1 MGRTTFSADNERDD
15 LRKLLVDVGDEFADD
30 TTDSPMHIKEKKKTR
45 WMRRADAVCLAIVGF
60 AACYVM
66 IWQPPVRRE
75 NPFLITQRQQHQE
88 EIPDQGAAQGSKEYG
103 NSNVKYMTYA
113 DIDQEKRKHGYTVD
127 YSQRGFVIDGHHTLL
142 IGGSI
147 HYPRS
152 TPSMWRDL
160 LLKAKD
166 DGLNHIQMYV
176 FWNLHEQERDV
187 YDFSGGKNITKFYE
201 LAAEMGIFLHVRFGP
216 YVCAEWDNGGL
227 PVWLNWI
234 PNMKVRS
241 NNGPWKSEMERF
253 VRKMVD
259 IARPFMASKG
269 GPIILAQ
276 IENEFTMEDPEYI
289 EWCGKLVKDLG
300 TSIPWVMCN
309 GKSAPNTILACNA
322 NDCIDFARNQTRDRP
337 AQPLIWTEN
346 EGWYQKWAEEKPS
359 NATTPP
365 PDQRSASEVA
375 YAVARWFAVGGA
387 AQNYYMYH
395 GGNNYGRSASAGVT
409 TMYADGVNL
418 HADGLSNEP
427 KRSHLRKLHKA
438 LISINNIVMRYERQL
453 PYPKPISES
462 STVHRGAST
471 EDPLQR
477 AYVYGNKKAGQAVFL
492 ENAADKGARVTYDGA
507 KYYLAAR
514 SVVILENEEQGSSNE
529 TTKLL
534 YNSSDVATSF
544 PHRQHRVYSPL
555 VAESAL
561 TWKSWSELVGAQGVP
576 RKSILKRVPMEQLRV
591 TRDKTDYLT
600 YETTFRLD
608 KPPVAGK
615 PTTLRFTSCEANAFI
630 VFLNHRFV
638 GDQYLGYPGENCSME
653 FEMNLPV
660 QVIGNEKSFRKHH
673 HLTLMSVSLGI
684 HSLGHDHKKGL
695 TGAVRINNDLDLV
708 GGHGEWKMLPGLV
721 GEQLELFDPQW
732 TDSVEWKPVQQEEST
747 VEGEDPNR
755 FPVMAWYKTTF
766 LLPEPDE
773 PSPTAPVEEVSSIL
787 LDCNGL
793 TRGRAY
799 VNGHDLGRYWM
810 IRDANDQFVQQY
822 YHIPTEWLYTDNA
835 TPNLLVVFDEL
846 GGTVSS
852 VRIVLSTMVE
862 TKEVDH
868 APLSISATSTSTE
881 TPIQAID

>member
-1 MGRTTFSADNERDD
+1 MGRTTFSVDDERDD
-15 LRKLLVDVGDEFADD
+15 LRTLLVDVGDEFADD
-30 TTDSPMHIKEKKKTR
+30 ALDSLVRAKKKSKKR
-45 WMRRADAVCLAIVGF
+45 WIRRADAVCLAIVGF

-66 IWQPPVRRE
+66 IWQPPVRQE
-75 NPFLITQRQQHQE
+75 NPFLITQHPQQHQGK
-88 EIPDQGAAQGSKEYG
+88 IPSQGAAQGSKEYG
-103 NSNVKYMTYA
+103 DNSAKYMMYA
-113 DIDQEKRKHGYTVD
+113 DIDQEKRMHGYSVT
-127 YSQRGFVIDGHHTLL
+127 YTERGFEIDGQRTLL

-152 TPSMWRDL
+152 TPRMWRDL

-187 YDFSGGKNITKFYE
+187 YDFSGDKNITKFYE
-201 LAAEMGIFLHVRFGP
+201 LAAEMGMFLHVRFGP

-241 NNGPWKSEMERF
+241 NNGPWKAEMERF

-276 IENEFTMEDPEYI
+276 IENEFTMDDPEYI
-289 EWCGKLVKDLG
+289 EWCGKLVNDLD

-337 AQPLIWTEN
+337 AEPLIWTEN

-359 NATTPP
+359 NAITPP
-365 PDQRSASEVA
+365 PDQRSASDVS

-409 TMYADGVNL
+409 TM
-418 HADGLSNEP
+418 
-427 KRSHLRKLHKA
+427 
-438 LISINNIVMRYERQL
+438 
-453 PYPKPISES
+453 
-462 STVHRGAST
+462 
-471 EDPLQR
+471 
-477 AYVYGNKKAGQAVFL
+477 
-492 ENAADKGARVTYDGA
+492 
-507 KYYLAAR
+507 
-514 SVVILENEEQGSSNE
+514 
-529 TTKLL
+529 
-534 YNSSDVATSF
+534 
-544 PHRQHRVYSPL
+544 
-555 VAESAL
+555 
-561 TWKSWSELVGAQGVP
+561 
-576 RKSILKRVPMEQLRV
+576 KSILKRAPMEQLRV
-591 TRDKTDYLT
+591 TRDKTDYLA

-615 PTTLRFTSCEANAFI
+615 PTTLRFTSCEANAFM

-660 QVIGNEKSFRKHH
+660 QAIEKEKSFRKHH
-673 HLTLMSVSLGI
+673 HLTLLSVSLGI

-695 TGAVRINNDLDLV
+695 TGAVRINDDLDLV

-732 TDSVEWKPVQQEEST
+732 IGSVEWKPVQQEES
-747 VEGEDPNR
+747 VVDEDPNR
-755 FPVMAWYKTTF
+755 FPVMTWYKTNF

-773 PSPTAPVEEVSSIL
+773 PSPIAPVEEVSSIL

-810 IRDANDQFVQQY
+810 IRGANDQFVQRY
-822 YHIPTEWLYTDNA
+822 YHIPTEWLYMDNA
-835 TPNLLVVFDEL
+835 TPNLLVIFDEL
-846 GGTVSS
+846 GGTVSG
-852 VRIVLSTMVE
+852 VRVVLSTMVE
-862 TKEVDH
+862 AEEANR
-868 APLSISATSTSTE
+868 APVSISATPTIKAT
-881 TPIQAID
+881 